1 MKKWFTTVLT
11 LVLVLSALTAAL
23 CGCAGGKT
31 ESTSSSITVGIA
43 NDIDS
48 LDPNK
53 TVTAGTRE
61 VLFNIY
67 EGLVKPDSSGNLNPA
82 VAESYTISDD
92 ARVYTFTLRDGV
104 KFHNGAKVTAED
116 VVFSINRC
124 ADASSGNQLAPAF
137 DSIESVEAVD
147 DKTVVITLKEGDSEF
162 LPYLTTAIVPKNNDD
177 YENHPAGTGPYM
189 FVSRSPQENVVLKK
203 FADYW
208 DPDGTKG
215 GTPAHIDNVTL
226 KIISNPD
233 MLVMNLEGGSVDMIF
248 HLSASQAAQLDES
261 KFTVTEGTMNLV
273 QALYLN
279 NAVPELAVPEVR
291 KALCYALDRTEVFD
305 AVSNGKGTPVGS
317 AMYPAYGK
325 YYLPELNDAYPTNLD
340 KAKELLA
347 EAGYPDGFDLEITV
361 PANYRQHVDTAQVL
375 SEQFKRI
382 GVNVTIRQVE
392 WESWVSDV
400 YQGRS
405 YVSTVVGVDANT
417 LNAPAMLS
425 RYVSTAS
432 KNFVNFQSSEFDET
446 YALAVGSTDD
456 AEKTEAYKKCL
467 TILSD
472 EAASVYIQDLPDLV
486 GMSNKFTGY
495 TFYPLYVVD
504 LAAIRPAE

>member
-1 MKKWFTTVLT
+1 MKKCFTTALT

-31 ESTSSSITVGIA
+31 ESTQSSITVGIA

-48 LDPNK
+48 LDPNRI
-53 TVTAGTRE
+53 VTAGTRE

-92 ARVYTFTLRDGV
+92 ATVYTFTLRDGV
-104 KFHNGAKVTAED
+104 KFHNGDTVAAED

-137 DSIESVEAVD
+137 DSIKSVEAPD
-147 DKTVVITLKEGDSEF
+147 AKTVVITLKEGNSEF
-162 LPYLTTAIVPKNNDD
+162 LPYLTTAIVPADNDD
-177 YENHPAGTGPYM
+177 YENHPVGTGP
-189 FVSRSPQENVVLKK
+189 FSVVSRSPQENVVLKR

-208 DPDGTKG
+208 DADGTKG

-233 MLVMNLEGGSVDMIF
+233 MLVMNLEGGSVDLIF
-248 HLSASQAAQLDES
+248 HLNAAQAAQLDES
-261 KFTVTEGTMNLV
+261 KFTVVEGTMNLV

-279 NAVPELAVPEVR
+279 NAVPELENPDVR
-291 KALCYALDRTEVFD
+291 RALCLCLDRKEVFD
-305 AVSNGKGTPVGS
+305 AVSDGKGTAVGS

-325 YYLPELNDAYPTNLD
+325 YYMPELNDAYPTDLD

-347 EAGYPDGFDLEITV
+347 GAGYPDGFDLEITV
-361 PANYRQHVDTAQVL
+361 PSNYKQHVDTAQVL
-375 SEQFKRI
+375 AEQFKRI
-382 GVNVTIRQVE
+382 GVNVTIKQVE

-405 YVSTVVGVDANT
+405 FVSTVVGVDANT
-417 LNAPAMLS
+417 LSAPAMLS

-432 KNFVNFQSSEFDET
+432 NNFINFSDSAYDEF
-446 YALAVGSTDD
+446 YAKAVASTDD
-456 AEKTEAYKKCL
+456 AEKTEAYKTCL
-467 TILSD
+467 TILSED
-472 EAASVYIQDLPDLV
+472 AASVYIQDLPDLV

-495 TFYPLYVVD
+495 EFYPLYVAD
-504 LAAIRPAE
+504 LAAIRPAQ